1 MQAIDYLRYIVE
13 QIHSTVFA
21 TVDAQGRPV
30 TCAIDM
36 MDCDEDGLYFLTAKG
51 KSFYRRL
58 QENGNVA
65 FTAMKGEDTLSCVA
79 VSVQGKARE
88 LGRRRFRSC
97 LPKTL
102 YMEKI
107 YPDPGLPQRA
117 DRLTRDLV

>member
-58 QENGNVA
+58 QENENVA
-65 FTAMKGEDTLSCVA
+65 FRLPCWPSKTDMEKM
-79 VSVQGKARE
+79 
-88 LGRRRFRSC
+88 RSC
-97 LPKTL
+97 EVQIWKTAPPL
-102 YMEKI
+102 WNEI
-107 YPDPGLPQRA
+107 T
-117 DRLTRDLV
+117 RLEVTKHERSFGYL

>member
-58 QENGNVA
+58 QENENVA
-65 FTAMKGEDTLSCVA
+65 FTAMKGEDTP
-79 VSVQGKARE
+79 VSYTH
-88 LGRRRFRSC
+88 LT
-97 LPKTL
+97 LPTIL
-102 YMEKI
+102 
-107 YPDPGLPQRA
+107 
-117 DRLTRDLV
+117 LV

>member
-21 TVDAQGRPV
+21 TVDAQGCPV

-36 MDCDEDGLYFLTAKG
+36 MDCDEDGLYFLTARG

-65 FTAMKGEDTLSCVA
+65 FTAMKGENTLSCVA

-88 LGRRRFRSC
+88 LGPQKIPELFANTPTWRRST
-97 LPKTL
+97 P
-102 YMEKI
+102 
-107 YPDPGLPQRA
+107 
-117 DRLTRDLV
+117 TRPPAAR